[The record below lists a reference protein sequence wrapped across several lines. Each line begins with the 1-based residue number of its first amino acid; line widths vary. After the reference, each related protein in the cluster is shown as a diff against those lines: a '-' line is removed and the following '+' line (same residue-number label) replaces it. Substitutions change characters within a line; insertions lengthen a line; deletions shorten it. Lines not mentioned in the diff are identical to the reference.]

1 MPTPL
6 LFSDAARWAVVPG
19 ITAWNRLE
27 GRPRDQDFSRSLR
40 AEVRDPLWFLC
51 RQWQMGE
58 FEGEDAGTAVEARFV
73 TDSSRFE
80 QYVGGSGT
88 PVPYTDAVPLEVQVE
103 QETIQFDLFTQLQ
116 VGKTWVR
123 LLRAKGLSSTIASVY
138 IPRCP
143 FIDPAGQ
150 LGKDYRAS
158 QPDTAAWLSLTGGHI
173 PNGETLLAAIRNG
186 SHLTWLAAA
195 VGLSVAQKQTLT
207 DLGKQL
213 AKLFDRV
220 YSQPD
225 TTSGDAWQQ
234 KHLDYQFGVTL
245 NEPDARVTLTADQ
258 YADGHLDWYSFDRG
272 STQFDGLASATDRKV
287 LSYIPMPIQYYG
299 MPNRRWWTFEDGVT
313 NLGNLNTQTSDLA
326 TLLFAEFALLF
337 SNDWH
342 LIPCELPV
350 GTFTSLDGVLVTD
363 VFGVQTWVRPAGR
376 GLDDDWQRW
385 SMFNLTTTAPNDTAD
400 TRLLLPPA
408 TLKTQDGEPLEEI
421 RFMRDE
427 MANLVWG
434 IEKTVSTDMAQGEDG
449 YESANR
455 LLAYLQ
461 RIGAIPADVI
471 QPAPP
476 DDQPPAPLLKYEL
489 GTTVPRNWVP
499 FIPVNIASG
508 SPQIRLQKAAMPEF
522 VPTRYG
528 PNALVPSRTSL
539 LVPAD
544 STKPL
549 FINEEEVPRAGT
561 VVTRQF
567 NRTRWYH
574 GKAFTWLAKRK
585 ESGRGEG
592 SSGLQFDQVAP

>member
-27 GRPRDQDFSRSLR
+27 GRPRDTDFSRSLR

-73 TDSSRFE
+73 TDSSRFQ

-88 PVPYTDAVPLEVQVE
+88 PVPYTDNVPLEVQVE

-116 VGKTWVR
+116 VGKTWVK
-123 LLRAKGLSSTIASVY
+123 LLRAEGLQATIDTIYRV
-138 IPRCP
+138 RCP
-143 FIDPAGQ
+143 FVSPADLLDQDYQHSRAETGEW
-150 LGKDYRAS
+150 LGLAEGR
-158 QPDTAAWLSLTGGHI
+158 I
-173 PNGETLLAAIRNG
+173 PNGETLLTAIRDG
-186 SHLTWLAAA
+186 SHVGWLAA
-195 VGLSVAQKQTLT
+195 VPGLSGPDRSALT
-207 DLGKQL
+207 VLGEQL

-220 YSQPD
+220 YSQPN
-225 TTSGDAWQQ
+225 TVSGSAW
-234 KHLDYQFGVTL
+234 LPERLEYQFDVTL
-245 NEPDARVTLTADQ
+245 NETDSIVTLTADQ
-258 YADGHLDWYSFDRG
+258 YYEGHLDWYSFDRG
-272 STQFDGLASATDRKV
+272 STRFDGLAPATDRNV
-287 LSYIPMPIQYYG
+287 LSYIPTPIQYYG

-350 GTFTSLDGVLVTD
+350 GTFTRLDGVLVTD

-385 SMFNLTTTAPNDTAD
+385 SMFNLTTLAADDAAD
-400 TRLLLPPA
+400 TRLLLPPS
-408 TLKTQDGEPLEEI
+408 TVKTQDGEPLEEV
-421 RFMRDE
+421 RFIRDE

-434 IEKTVSTDMAQGEDG
+434 IEKTVSTDMGQGEDG

-461 RIGAIPADVI
+461 RIGAVPADVI
-471 QPAPP
+471 LPAPP
-476 DDQPPAPLLKYEL
+476 DDKPPAPLLKYEL

-499 FIPVNIASG
+499 FIPVNINPG

-522 VPTRYG
+522 ITRYG
-528 PNALVPSRTSL
+528 INALVPSHTSL
-539 LVPAD
+539 LVPTRAD
-544 STKPL
+544 KRL

-574 GKAFTWLAKRK
+574 GKTFTWMAKRK
-585 ESGRGEG
+585 EAGRGEG
-592 SSGLQFDQVAP
+592 SSGLQFDQVG

>member
-1 MPTPL
+1 MPIPPL
-6 LFSDAARWAVVPG
+6 LFSDAARWAVVPS

-27 GRPRDQDFSRSLR
+27 GRPREQDFSRSLR

-103 QETIQFDLFTQLQ
+103 QETIHFDLFTQLQ

-123 LLRAKGLSSTIASVY
+123 LLQAEGLESTIATIYV
-138 IPRCP
+138 PRCP
-143 FIDPAGQ
+143 FVAPTDQ
-150 LGKDYRAS
+150 LEKDYRAS
-158 QPDTAAWLSLTGGHI
+158 QPDTEAWLSLTEGRI
-173 PNGETLLAAIRNG
+173 PNGETLLTAIRDG
-186 SHLTWLAAA
+186 SHASWLGVLSGPDRSALT
-195 VGLSVAQKQTLT
+195 V
-207 DLGKQL
+207 LGKQL

-225 TTSGDAWQQ
+225 PVAGDAWLPE
-234 KHLDYQFGVTL
+234 HLEYQFGVTL
-245 NEPDARVTLTADQ
+245 NEPDARVSLDARQ
-258 YADGHLDWYSFDRG
+258 YYEGHLDWYSFDRG
-272 STQFDGLASATDRKV
+272 NTQFNGLAPATERTV
-287 LSYIPMPIQYYG
+287 LSYIPTPIQYYG

-342 LIPCELPV
+342 LLPCELPV
-350 GTFTSLDGVLVTD
+350 GTFTNLEGILVTD

-385 SMFNLTTTAPNDTAD
+385 SMFNLTTLAPDDTAD
-400 TRLLLPPA
+400 TRLLLPPS
-408 TLKTQDGEPLEEI
+408 TIKTQDGEPLEEL
-421 RFMRDE
+421 RFIRDE

-449 YESANR
+449 YESSTR

-471 QPAPP
+471 KPAPP
-476 DDQPPAPLLKYEL
+476 DDQPPAPLLTYEL
-489 GTTVPRNWVP
+489 GTTVPRNWIP
-499 FIPVNIASG
+499 FIPVNISSG

-522 VPTRYG
+522 VATRYG
-528 PNALVPSRTSL
+528 DTVPSRTSL
-539 LVPAD
+539 LVPRISD
-544 STKPL
+544 KPL

-574 GKAFTWLAKRK
+574 GKTFTWIAKRK
-585 ESGRGEG
+585 EAGRGEG
-592 SSGLQFDQVAP
+592 SSGLQFDQVGS